1 MNLTSHKTKSLRGEV
16 DCPGDKSVS
25 QRIVIIGSLLNCDM
39 HVNGFLNA
47 QDPISTVN
55 ALNSI
60 GASISISGNE
70 VILKKREVIFKHPE
84 QELNLGN
91 SGTGSRLLLG
101 LVSGLG
107 LRSTITGDS
116 SLLKRP
122 MSRVIQPLKMMG
134 AKLNSKNGMLP
145 VSTLGSKIVN
155 NFEYEMPIASA
166 QVKSCLL
173 LAALSSKKNIKITE
187 PKTTRDHTER
197 MIEFFGG
204 DIVYGNNQN
213 SRLIQLNHSKL
224 EPKHSCE
231 IPGDFS
237 SAAFIIVA
245 AIISKG
251 SEILIKNV
259 GLNESRKGLLE
270 ILLLMGANLE
280 IKNQRMVSNEF
291 VGDIYVRSSELRGID
306 VPDNIIPNIIDEI
319 PILSIAACFAE
330 GKTVIKNAAE
340 LRVKE
345 SDRLHAISEGMKKLK
360 IKHDIFEDGIS
371 IFGKSSQ
378 LQSDKPIDSFNDH
391 RIAMSFLVAGIRS
404 DNCIRVTNCKNIETS
419 FPNFELIM
427 NKLGM
432 KIDEEN

>member
-1 MNLTSHKTKSLRGEV
+1 MNLTSYKTESLHGEV

-39 HVNGFLNA
+39 HINGFLNA

-60 GASISISGNE
+60 GSSISINE
-70 VILKKREVIFKHPE
+70 NKVTLKKREVMFKDPE
-84 QELNLGN
+84 KELNLGN

-101 LVSGLG
+101 LISGLG

-134 AKLNSKNGMLP
+134 AKFNSKNGMLP

-173 LAALSSKKNIKITE
+173 IAALSSKKNIKITE

-224 EPKHSCE
+224 EPKHSFE
-231 IPGDFS
+231 VPGDFS

-270 ILLLMGANLE
+270 ILLLMGANIE
-280 IKNQRMVSNEF
+280 IKNQRKVSNEF
-291 VGDIYVRSSELRGID
+291 IGDIYIRSSELRGID
-306 VPDNIIPNIIDEI
+306 VPDDIIPNIIDEI

-371 IFGKSSQ
+371 IFGTSNL
-378 LQSDKPIDSFNDH
+378 LQSDESIDSFDDH

-404 DNCIRVTNCKNIETS
+404 DNGIRVKNCRNIDTS
-419 FPNFELIM
+419 FPNFKNIM
-427 NKLGM
+427 NKLGL
-432 KIDEEN
+432 KINEEN

>member
-1 MNLTSHKTKSLRGEV
+1 MNLTSHRTKSLRGEV

-39 HVNGFLNA
+39 HINGFLNA

-60 GASISISGNE
+60 GASILISGNE

-101 LVSGLG
+101 LISGLG

-134 AKLNSKNGMLP
+134 AKFNSKNGMLP

-173 LAALSSKKNIKITE
+173 IAALSSKKNIKITE

-224 EPKHSCE
+224 EPKHSFE
-231 IPGDFS
+231 VPGDFS

-270 ILLLMGANLE
+270 ILLLMGANIE
-280 IKNQRMVSNEF
+280 IKNQRKVSNEF
-291 VGDIYVRSSELRGID
+291 IGDIYIRSSELRGID
-306 VPDNIIPNIIDEI
+306 VPDDIIPNIIDEI

-371 IFGKSSQ
+371 IFGTSNL
-378 LQSDKPIDSFNDH
+378 LQSDESIDSFDDH

-404 DNCIRVTNCKNIETS
+404 DNGIRVKNCRNIDTS
-419 FPNFELIM
+419 FPNFKNIM
-427 NKLGM
+427 NKLGL
-432 KIDEEN
+432 KINEEN